1 MNCRNLVGSWQWSIF
16 LEFIEIVTI
25 DLCAK
30 FPKFTCNGIEIF
42 KNIAHF
48 CGRTLN
54 WSTYYELNNWQCSA
68 LVTNVL
74 KMSWYYLVT
83 LIMAC
88 LLLLWRKNEKYFIHI
103 LRFPIVIFPIFLLL
117 SSVLSPFFVWRIWVE
132 GRSKRYI
139 NIFVCVYLRLRLL
152 VLRPT
157 YAPVSSIHIHTSIF

>member
-1 MNCRNLVGSWQWSIF
+1 MWADFEL
-16 LEFIEIVTI
+16 
-25 DLCAK
+25 K
-30 FPKFTCNGIEIF
+30 
-42 KNIAHF
+42 
-48 CGRTLN
+48 
-54 WSTYYELNNWQCSA
+54 YYELNTWQCSA

-117 SSVLSPFFVWRIWVE
+117 SSVLSPFFVWRIWIE

-139 NIFVCVYLRLRLL
+139 NIFVCVYLRLRLFGLTSYLCSSLKYTHTYIYIL
-152 VLRPT
+152 V
-157 YAPVSSIHIHTSIF
+157 YVESVSSRKNQ